1 MSHDLKYTTQDG
13 QQITPRNGREWTA
26 VIIKLKPLAARQA
39 AVEQV
44 PEHLRDIVK
53 TMLHIAWNHPAR
65 RTE

>member
-13 QQITPRNGREWTA
+13 QQITPRNGREWFQ
-26 VIIKLKPLAARQA
+26 LDDYCRPLAARQA